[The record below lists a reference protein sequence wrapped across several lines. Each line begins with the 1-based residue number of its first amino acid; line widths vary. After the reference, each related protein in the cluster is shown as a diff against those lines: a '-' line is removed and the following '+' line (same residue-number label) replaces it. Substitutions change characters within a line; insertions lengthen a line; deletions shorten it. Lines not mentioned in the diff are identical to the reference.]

1 MEYYTRKITAMT
13 AIKEALEKN
22 PLLKAEDIA
31 FLVLEEYGLSEKF
44 TLQYIKQL
52 KGRGLIWLFSMSK
65 STQEL
70 DYPNLKKLRR

>member
-52 KGRGLIWLFSMSK
+52 KGRGLI
-65 STQEL
+65 
-70 DYPNLKKLRR
+70 